1 MKSYAQALI
10 ILILFLF
17 MSSCSTHSN
26 KSRYYAVKHYQPRA
40 SSLGFSIVPPPGDN
54 WYEKLKND
62 SLYYLKI
69 SKSHKRYSILTEA
82 REIRLNRVFNSPQE
96 LLQYVE
102 EEKAKSLVS
111 ADFKNR
117 KVAVQLESSLSQFC
131 VRYSKLYEDHG
142 VEGLRDRRHVN
153 VDRQG
158 LFCLHPDNDR
168 VGVDVS
174 YVEKSLSNTKAK
186 SYRNE
191 GEFFIASLNFHEI
204 HKN

>member
-1 MKSYAQALI
+1 MKTYSQVLLI
-10 ILILFLF
+10 FVIFLF
-17 MSSCSTHSN
+17 VSSCSTHGN
-26 KSRYYAVKHYQPRA
+26 KARYYAVKHYEPRA
-40 SSLGFSIVPPPGDN
+40 SSLGFSIVPPPGNN

-82 REIRLNRVFNSPQE
+82 REVRLKSGFNSPNE

-102 EEKAKSLVS
+102 SEKQKSLVS
-111 ADFKNR
+111 ADFNNR
-117 KVAVQLESSLSQFC
+117 KVSVQLESSLSQYC

-142 VEGLRDRRHVN
+142 VEGLRGRRHVN
-153 VDRQG
+153 VNTQG

-174 YVEKSLSNTKAK
+174 YVEKSLSDTKAK

-191 GEFFIASLNFHEI
+191 GEVFIASLNFQEI
-204 HKN
+204 HKK